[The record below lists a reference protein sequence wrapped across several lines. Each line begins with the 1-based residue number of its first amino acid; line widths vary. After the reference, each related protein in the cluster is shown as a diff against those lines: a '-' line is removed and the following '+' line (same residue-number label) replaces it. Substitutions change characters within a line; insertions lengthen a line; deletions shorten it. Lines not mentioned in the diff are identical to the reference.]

1 MLQGFWIF
9 ASVVFNAVAFKR
21 NCMQYIFLVLVS
33 VILRD
38 TDNYFK
44 LDTPMYYSRLYC
56 ETLGQRIS
64 CLYYCEV
71 NSAVVW
77 RVCIAKFEC
86 AAFPATSSL
95 IDIDRIDLNFVFA
108 DTCTHHKLLKI
119 ASKSFGNFY
128 FSFYVN
134 DLCSAGEIHAYD
146 NQQTHCCD
154 CDSHV
159 FVCFQ

>member
-1 MLQGFWIF
+1 MLFYGTQI
-9 ASVVFNAVAFKR
+9 
-21 NCMQYIFLVLVS
+21 I
-33 VILRD
+33 ILNFIRQCI
-38 TDNYFK
+38 TLYV
-44 LDTPMYYSRLYC
+44 YC